1 MKSNKNYFKA
11 EIFLTISS
19 IIITISM
26 VIVMTGCASY
36 SYKHP
41 RTDLPDMHREFSA
54 KVYFIDQKFWSIGD
68 KFTITDERGNPV
80 FYVKEKFLTIG
91 DRLSFMDEKGSL
103 IFYIK
108 QKVLSL
114 NKQYRIYNNKKL
126 VARVIKKFKPFND
139 KFIIDLPGDNDYIVR
154 GDFISHRYSFIRDG
168 KKVAQISKKWNSITD
183 NYMVEIGP
191 REDDL
196 IILAAA
202 VIIDMASHKK
212 DS

>member
-1 MKSNKNYFKA
+1 MSNKKYFKYKS
-11 EIFLTISS
+11 FLPVFPLIL
-19 IIITISM
+19 IISM
-26 VIVMTGCASY
+26 IFALSSCARY
-36 SYKHP
+36 SYRHP
-41 RTDLPDMHREFSA
+41 RTDSPDMKREFSA

-68 KFTITDERGNPV
+68 KFTITDEKGYPV
-80 FYVKEKFLTIG
+80 FFVKEKFLTIG
-91 DRLSFMDEKGSL
+91 DRLSFMDENGSL

-126 VARVIKKFKPFND
+126 VARVIKRIKPFND
-139 KFIIDLPGDNDYIVR
+139 KFIVDLPGDNDYIVL
-154 GDFISHRYSFIRDG
+154 GDFINHRYSFIRDG
-168 KKVAQISKKWNSITD
+168 RKVAQISKKWNSFTD

-191 REDDL
+191 HEDDL

-202 VIIDMASHKK
+202 VIIDMASHKE